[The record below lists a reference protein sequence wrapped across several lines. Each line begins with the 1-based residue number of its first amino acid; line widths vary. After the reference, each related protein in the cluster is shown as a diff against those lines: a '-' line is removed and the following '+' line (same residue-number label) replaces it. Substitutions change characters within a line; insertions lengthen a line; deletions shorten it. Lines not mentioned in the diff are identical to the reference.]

1 MELYDIITLDD
12 NKDYS
17 LVKME
22 EYKGETYC
30 MLVEVDAEENP
41 LDDFLILRKVELND
55 KEFEFEELGAKE
67 YQEIAEIFKEQFLN
81 EEEEA

>member
-17 LVKME
+17 LVKLE

-30 MLVEVDAEENP
+30 MLIEVDEEENP
-41 LDDFLILRKVELND
+41 LEDFLILRKVPIND
-55 KEFEFEELGAKE
+55 TEFELEELSDSE
-67 YQEIAEIFKEQFLN
+67 YKEIAEIFKEQFLN
-81 EEEEA
+81 EEEE

>member
-17 LVKME
+17 LVKLE

-30 MLVEVDAEENP
+30 MLIEVDEEENP
-41 LDDFLILRKVELND
+41 LEDFLILRKVPIND
-55 KEFEFEELGAKE
+55 TEFELEELGDSE
-67 YQEIAEIFKEQFLN
+67 YKEIAEIFKEQFLN
-81 EEEEA
+81 EEED